1 MTGPLT
7 NVVTGATSMH
17 PAGDGGEGNLEVQ
30 NAYPGWRAFEQRAH
44 EQHRQ
49 LVSARIQEVS
59 V

>member
-7 NVVTGATSMH
+7 NVVTDATSRQS
-17 PAGDGGEGNLEVQ
+17 AGDGGDGNLEVQ
-30 NAYPGWRAFEQRAH
+30 NAYPGWRAFEQWAH
-44 EQHRQ
+44 EQNRE